1 MRGHN
6 QSQAFQTVPFKGV
19 STEDPMSPKQNESPL
34 GKRHPAPKVP
44 SSKVVLI
51 TGFRAKK
58 SAVKDSAGCSQL
70 AKATSQEGKI
80 KINTERN

>member
-6 QSQAFQTVPFKGV
+6 RSQAFQTLPFKGV
-19 STEDPMSPKQNESPL
+19 STEEPMNLKQDESPL
-34 GKRHPAPKVP
+34 GRRHAAPKVP

-51 TGFRAKK
+51 AGFRAKK
-58 SAVKDSAGCSQL
+58 SAVKDL
-70 AKATSQEGKI
+70 TKTTSQEGKI